1 MKTQS
6 DLRAEHSVNEL
17 EPVIRKAFDEQTP
30 FKSIYKYEEVIQNG
44 KIKNLHDYVY
54 GVDFYFMDGDKECK
68 VDIKL
73 VKSVNDKG
81 KYTNFSVEKAILH
94 RDLQPK
100 QLTLDYLIFCHGD
113 ICYMCAFEDI
123 QKQTANCVYNFEDRK
138 KNPKA
143 YIDKGKYY
151 LIPLAYIRDCI
162 KYTFKTPKKLYM
174 LD

>member
-30 FKSIYKYEEVIQNG
+30 FKSIYKYEEVIKHG
-44 KIKNLHDYVY
+44 KIKNLHDYIY
-54 GVDFYFMDGDKECK
+54 GVDFYFMDGDKECT

-73 VKSVNDKG
+73 IKSANDKG

-94 RDLQPK
+94 RNLKPEQLQ
-100 QLTLDYLIFCHGD
+100 LDYLIFCHGD
-113 ICYMCAFEDI
+113 TCYMCKFNDI
-123 QKQTANCVYNFEDRK
+123 H
-138 KNPKA
+138 KNAKE
-143 YIDKGKYY
+143 YRDMGNYY
-151 LIPLAYIRDCI
+151 LIPLSYIRDYS